1 MLSYYLDPN
10 IIVEVHE
17 NFERDRIDS
26 ILNSYS
32 KNAGPVDEIIDQIEM
47 IRNANKTP
55 LKETIAERVKLG
67 RQKVETLKKLRV
79 KKTKRHRAERLKS
92 QKNRK
97 WNKNLNSKQTIN
109 QTIDIISTNKSQK

>member
-1 MLSYYLDPN
+1 MNKIKYYLLSYYLDPN

-32 KNAGPVDEIIDQIEM
+32 KDAGPINEIIDQIEM

-55 LKETIAERVKLG
+55 
-67 RQKVETLKKLRV
+67 
-79 KKTKRHRAERLKS
+79 
-92 QKNRK
+92 
-97 WNKNLNSKQTIN
+97 
-109 QTIDIISTNKSQK
+109 